1 MSISLILLALSL
13 GAIISIYLP
22 MISQTARIMG
32 DAPLANVPFFGIAFL
47 ASVAIAFASGTRL
60 SDFGKV
66 MTLPPVLL
74 TAGIMSAGLIIGS
87 SYLVPRIG
95 IGAFFVLLVAGQ
107 VMTAMVFG
115 QFGLFGAPVTTLT
128 FGKIAGAAMVVGGV
142 WLVTYR

>member
-1 MSISLILLALSL
+1 MSISLILLALTL

-22 MISQTARIMG
+22 MISQTARILG
-32 DAPLANVPFFGIAFL
+32 DAPLANVPFFGIAFV
-47 ASVAIAFASGTRL
+47 ASIIIAAASGTRL
-60 SDFGKV
+60 SDYGKV
-66 MTLPPVLL
+66 MTIPPVLL

-107 VMTAMVFG
+107 VLAAMVFG
-115 QFGLFGAPVTTLT
+115 QLGLFGAPVTSLT
-128 FGKIAGAAMVVGGV
+128 FGKVAGAVLVVAGV